1 MTVTGSEVWLL
12 LDLKLISVEAQIASL
27 FYY

>member
-1 MTVTGSEVWLL
+1 MTVTGSELWLL